1 MGRALTPEPFKRRVR
16 ILSAR
21 GLPNAAEPTPSYR
34 LPGAFRVRS
43 RTRQQSGRRSILA
56 QRRAGVGVAA
66 GFRRPVHHRAGDA
79 EKATGERACAGAGAG
94 ERGGI
99 RSILPACRRP
109 VAGLASG
116 RETNYRCIDP
126 MATLIGA
133 IGGGLVGFF
142 LRPSVPL
149 LGQLPFETVISR
161 GANLSGLDIILRST
175 AETSFNYLAAG
186 LVAGAI
192 LGWMVGRRTAKA

>member
-1 MGRALTPEPFKRRVR
+1 
-16 ILSAR
+16 
-21 GLPNAAEPTPSYR
+21 
-34 LPGAFRVRS
+34 
-43 RTRQQSGRRSILA
+43 
-56 QRRAGVGVAA
+56 
-66 GFRRPVHHRAGDA
+66 
-79 EKATGERACAGAGAG
+79 
-94 ERGGI
+94 
-99 RSILPACRRP
+99 
-109 VAGLASG
+109 
-116 RETNYRCIDP
+116 

-161 GANLSGLDIILRST
+161 GVNLSGLDTILRST